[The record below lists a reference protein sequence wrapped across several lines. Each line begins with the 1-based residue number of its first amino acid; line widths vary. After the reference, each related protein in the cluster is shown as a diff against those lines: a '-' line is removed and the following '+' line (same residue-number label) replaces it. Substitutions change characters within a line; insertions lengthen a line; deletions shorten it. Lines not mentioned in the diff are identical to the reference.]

1 MNIAQTIRARS
12 LGIADSLDALA
23 AMARTATTRDA
34 LLAVA
39 SDASALVGRVVEIR
53 SRLDALSVGQTYS
66 VARELMDAALWE
78 RSTRSALVASTATAM
93 KIRDT
98 ASRIAGRTPSRVRRH
113 VVKAGETP
121 QSIARMEL
129 GDWQRWMDILI
140 ANQLDPADNLTVGA
154 VLVIPGGIG

>member
-1 MNIAQTIRARS
+1 MNIAQTIQARS

-23 AMARTATTRDA
+23 AKARTATTRDA

-66 VARELMDAALWE
+66 IARELMDAAIWE

-93 KIRDT
+93 KIRGT

-140 ANQLDPADNLTVGA
+140 ANQLDPADNLTVGDT
-154 VLVIPGGIG
+154 LVIPGGIG

>member
-1 MNIAQTIRARS
+1 VNIAQTIQARS
-12 LGIADSLDALA
+12 LGIADSLDTLA
-23 AMARTATTRDA
+23 TKARAAATRDA

-39 SDASALVGRVVEIR
+39 SDASAVMGGIGQIR
-53 SRLDALSVGQTYS
+53 SRLDALAVGQTYT
-66 VARELMDAALWE
+66 VARDLMDAGLWE
-78 RSTRSALVASTATAM
+78 RSTRSALVASMATAM

-140 ANQLDPADNLTVGA
+140 ANQFDPADNLTVGDT
-154 VLVIPGGIG
+154 LVIPGGIG

>member
-1 MNIAQTIRARS
+1 MNIAQTIQARS
-12 LGIADSLDALA
+12 IGIADSLDALA
-23 AMARTATTRDA
+23 AKARTATTRDA

-140 ANQLDPADNLTVGA
+140 ANQLDPADNLTVGDT
-154 VLVIPGGIG
+154 LVIPGGIG